1 MAFKLDPGVT
11 VNHYQAA
18 FLELCIEL
26 DILKFGEFTL
36 KSGRE
41 SPYFFNA
48 GLFYSGLS
56 LDALGNAYAHTLADS
71 ELDFDLLFGPAY
83 KGITLACATAIA
95 CSRHFDKDLPIA
107 YDRKEAKDHGEGG
120 QMVGAPVRGKRVV
133 IIDDVISSGT
143 SIRLAAEQLDA
154 AGATLV
160 GVVLALDRQERGFT
174 EESASAEIQRR
185 YKVPVFSILS
195 LDTLIEYLS
204 EDPNHE
210 KRRKQIVQYRA
221 LYGTNAQPL

>member
-1 MAFKLDPGVT
+1 M
-11 VNHYQAA
+11 NHYQAA
-18 FLELCIEL
+18 FLELCVEL
-26 DILKFGEFTL
+26 EILKFGQFTL

-48 GLFYSGLS
+48 GLFYSGVS
-56 LDALGNAYAHTLADS
+56 LDALGNAYAHCLADS
-71 ELDFDLLFGPAY
+71 ELEFDLLFGPAY

-95 CSRHFDKDLPIA
+95 CSRHFGRDFPIA
-107 YDRKEAKDHGEGG
+107 YDRKEVKDHGEGG
-120 QMVGAPVRGKRVV
+120 QMVGAPLSGKRVI

-143 SIRLAAEQLDA
+143 SIRLAAEQLEQ

-160 GVVLALDRQERGFT
+160 GVALALDRQERGLT

-185 YKVPVFSILS
+185 YNVPVVSILS

-204 EDPNHE
+204 DDPASE

-221 LYGTNAQPL
+221 LYGTNVHPS

>member
-1 MAFKLDPGVT
+1 MK
-11 VNHYQAA
+11 NYQAA
-18 FLELCIEL
+18 FLELCVEL
-26 DILKFGEFTL
+26 EILKFGQFTL

-48 GLFYSGLS
+48 GLFYTGLS

-95 CSRHFDKDLPIA
+95 CSRHFGMDVPIA
-107 YDRKEAKDHGEGG
+107 YDRKEVKDHGEGG
-120 QMVGAPVRGKRVV
+120 QMVGAPLAGKRVV

-143 SIRLAAEQLDA
+143 SIRLAAEQIDA
-154 AGATLV
+154 AGATLA
-160 GVVLALDRQERGFT
+160 GVALALDRQERGLT
-174 EESASAEIQRR
+174 EESASAEIVRR
-185 YKVPVFSILS
+185 YEVPVISILS
-195 LDTLIEYLS
+195 LDTLIEYLGRTRGA
-204 EDPNHE
+204 E

-221 LYGTNAQPL
+221 LYGTNADPG